1 MIKRIL
7 FLILSVIIFCIA
19 FFVSKPPETELM
31 APFINPNS
39 SIVKLANL
47 SAKTVNV
54 ISSENL
60 QLQKPDDYSA
70 ILDVYRNY
78 PANFLS
84 EHKRELLKDKK
95 YSVLEYE
102 ALQGIYNPLGIYIA
116 PLDKDPYLLSSDFV
130 LSKQQEQEKEFEGK
144 TYFLSRVKV
153 KDKQD
158 VEKLLE
164 ETDGKDVL
172 LTGTPVHS
180 YFAAKKS
187 ALEINII
194 CFVSVLALIMLAKIF
209 FRSVKLLVP
218 IGLSILFGFLFGY
231 SISAL
236 IFEKLHVLTFV
247 FSTSLIGISLDYS
260 LHYFCEDEDV
270 GFRKSLTSSMLTT
283 VAAFLTLMFSGIEVL
298 RQIAVFTSFGLI
310 GVYLFVIFI
319 LPMFPQIQPAMI
331 NGRIKFP
338 RRAFYILLFAVI
350 ILGSFKISFEDNLKN
365 LYVPPK
371 HLLEAETMYQKV
383 FNPTPPQ
390 FILVKGENIDEIL
403 EKQEAIEGFSLSN
416 FVSSIKRQKENIA
429 LVEDLYANNLQQLE
443 NKTGAKFNPP
453 ENKIYSVENFPLN
466 SEFMLDEKTS
476 FVMVQ
481 NSALPPLRG
490 KCCLAAKGG
499 AYDAGKNCDYE
510 IINVADE
517 ISKILKNLRH
527 TALKLLPCVF
537 AVLYILL
544 SCLYGLKKA
553 LKISI
558 SPALGILFTVAALSL
573 AGISLNLFHILGLF
587 LIAGFSLDYSIF
599 RIDGSEKS
607 KNAVFM
613 SYVSTAFSF
622 LLLSLTSFKLIS
634 FLGITIFIGI
644 TVSYISS
651 LFMIKSEHDDK
662 R

>member
-31 APFINPNS
+31 GAFINPNS

-231 SISAL
+231 SVSVL

-260 LHYFCEDEDV
+260 LHYFCEDKDA

-319 LPMFPQIQPAMI
+319 LPMFSQIQPAMI
-331 NGRIKFP
+331 NRRIKFP
-338 RRAFYILLFAVI
+338 RKAFYTLLFAVI

-371 HLLEAETMYQKV
+371 HLLEAETMYQKI

-390 FILVKGENIDEIL
+390 FVLVKGENIDEIL

-429 LVEDLYANNLQQLE
+429 LVEDLYTNNLQQLE

-453 ENKIYSVENFPLN
+453 ENNIYPVENFPLN

-481 NSALPPLRG
+481 DKVEGS
-490 KCCLAAKGG
+490 
-499 AYDAGKNCDYE
+499 
-510 IINVADE
+510 INVADE

-537 AVLYILL
+537 AVLFILL
-544 SCLYGLKKA
+544 SWIYGLKKA
-553 LKISI
+553 LRISI
-558 SPALGILFTVAALSL
+558 SPVLGILFTVAALSL

-634 FLGITIFIGI
+634 SLGITIFIGI

-662 R
+662 N

>member
-1 MIKRIL
+1 M
-7 FLILSVIIFCIA
+7 
-19 FFVSKPPETELM
+19 
-31 APFINPNS
+31 
-39 SIVKLANL
+39 
-47 SAKTVNV
+47 
-54 ISSENL
+54 
-60 QLQKPDDYSA
+60 
-70 ILDVYRNY
+70 
-78 PANFLS
+78 
-84 EHKRELLKDKK
+84 
-95 YSVLEYE
+95 
-102 ALQGIYNPLGIYIA
+102 
-116 PLDKDPYLLSSDFV
+116 
-130 LSKQQEQEKEFEGK
+130 
-144 TYFLSRVKV
+144 
-153 KDKQD
+153 
-158 VEKLLE
+158 
-164 ETDGKDVL
+164 
-172 LTGTPVHS
+172 
-180 YFAAKKS
+180 
-187 ALEINII
+187 
-194 CFVSVLALIMLAKIF
+194 
-209 FRSVKLLVP
+209 
-218 IGLSILFGFLFGY
+218 
-231 SISAL
+231 
-236 IFEKLHVLTFV
+236 
-247 FSTSLIGISLDYS
+247 
-260 LHYFCEDEDV
+260 
-270 GFRKSLTSSMLTT
+270 
-283 VAAFLTLMFSGIEVL
+283 
-298 RQIAVFTSFGLI
+298 
-310 GVYLFVIFI
+310 
-319 LPMFPQIQPAMI
+319 
-331 NGRIKFP
+331 
-338 RRAFYILLFAVI
+338 
-350 ILGSFKISFEDNLKN
+350 
-365 LYVPPK
+365 
-371 HLLEAETMYQKV
+371 
-383 FNPTPPQ
+383 
-390 FILVKGENIDEIL
+390 
-403 EKQEAIEGFSLSN
+403 
-416 FVSSIKRQKENIA
+416 
-429 LVEDLYANNLQQLE
+429 QQLE

-634 FLGITIFIGI
+634 SLGITIFIGI